1 MRWPACGASLVFAYR
16 HASAEEAVAAPA
28 DRKGLLNRS
37 TGTAPSKVIA
47 ESANLVKVVG
57 LGLLKNSDALTR
69 EEVLPLAEWLNAN
82 KPTELKWDD
91 RLPALTP

>member
-1 MRWPACGASLVFAYR
+1 M
-16 HASAEEAVAAPA
+16 
-28 DRKGLLNRS
+28 
-37 TGTAPSKVIA
+37 IA